1 MYIVILMYIAATTP
15 KLASGYSSFSKEIPN
30 ACLRDALFW
39 KRHVSNRFQ
48 CETLCLMLRMCQS
61 VNYRTTDRICHIN
74 FKKAYDVHSVVL
86 EKGTTYISDR
96 KNKTSTPCRWGTC
109 KVNEICAVV
118 QRTNKMCLPFE
129 ILCKAQSAITHSTVI
144 LRIAGDR
151 SYTSKAD
158 HTCDPGY
165 ILQGGTG
172 EVECQSDGQ
181 WSQPTGHCEAIE
193 CTAPKAI
200 HFASVGLR
208 VAGNRTYTAKADHT
222 CEPGYILQGGTGEVE
237 CQSDAQWSEPTGHC
251 EAIECTAP
259 KAIHFASVGL
269 RVAGNRTYTA
279 KADHTCEPG
288 YILQGGTGEVECQS
302 DAQWSEPTGQCQGTC
317 PSNKGYKFDNDTSLC
332 YKIFT
337 SSNNRTHATK
347 DCDND
352 SGRLII
358 LNTSDK
364 HKRIVRELLENY
376 GGPRYY
382 FQVGGKKEASG
393 DWVWLNGNVIDSTGP
408 HWFPG
413 SPDGDGIC
421 MDLMI
426 KNSIDGLNDYSCR
439 SQISF
444 ICEIPI

>member
-1 MYIVILMYIAATTP
+1 MYIVILMYIVATTP
-15 KLASGYSSFSKEIPN
+15 KLASGHSSFSKEIPN

-39 KRHVSNRFQ
+39 KRHVSNRFE

-86 EKGTTYISDR
+86 EKGTTYIRDR

-118 QRTNKMCLPFE
+118 QRTNKLCLPF
-129 ILCKAQSAITHSTVI
+129 
-144 LRIAGDR
+144 D
-151 SYTSKAD
+151 
-158 HTCDPGY
+158 
-165 ILQGGTG
+165 
-172 EVECQSDGQ
+172 
-181 WSQPTGHCEAIE
+181 
-193 CTAPKAI
+193 
-200 HFASVGLR
+200 
-208 VAGNRTYTAKADHT
+208 
-222 CEPGYILQGGTGEVE
+222 
-237 CQSDAQWSEPTGHC
+237 
-251 EAIECTAP
+251 
-259 KAIHFASVGL
+259 
-269 RVAGNRTYTA
+269 
-279 KADHTCEPG
+279 
-288 YILQGGTGEVECQS
+288 
-302 DAQWSEPTGQCQGTC
+302 
-317 PSNKGYKFDNDTSLC
+317 
-332 YKIFT
+332 
-337 SSNNRTHATK
+337 ATK

-413 SPDGDGIC
+413 NPNGDGIC

-439 SQISF
+439 SPISF
-444 ICEIPI
+444 ICEILI